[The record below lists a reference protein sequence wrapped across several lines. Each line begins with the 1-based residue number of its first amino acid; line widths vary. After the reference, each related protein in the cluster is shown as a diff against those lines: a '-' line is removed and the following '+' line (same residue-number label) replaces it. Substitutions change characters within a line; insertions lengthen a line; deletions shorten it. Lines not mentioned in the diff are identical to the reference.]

1 MAATPVDESHEAKS
15 EAPEILS
22 AIATT
27 LCDDRSIVCGPCT
40 VVVVVVVVVVVAAVV
55 VAVVLV
61 GLELPLD
68 MSHQIPKPPITT
80 SAITPIQ
87 TSLFLLF
94 ISLH

>member
-40 VVVVVVVVVVVAAVV
+40 VVVVVVVVV
-55 VAVVLV
+55 AVVLV